1 MQLTTPG
8 RVVVDRDIAGV
19 GTRMLAQAIDLPLI
33 VAVELGVVFIGG
45 MLSAGSESL
54 ALVFMIVV
62 GAVVP
67 FVYFIVPEGR
77 GRQTPGKKALRVHVV
92 TGHRARVEGVMQ
104 VSDAC
109 ALLEDIDDQRRAS
122 EQLRAELLLVLAV
135 RADASDERAGGHVV
149 RSEQRMT

>member
-1 MQLTTPG
+1 M
-8 RVVVDRDIAGV
+8 VDRDIAGV

-77 GRQTPGKKALRVHVV
+77 GRQTPGKRLFAFTSSRW
-92 TGHRARVEGVMQ
+92 TAGRSAG
-104 VSDAC
+104 
-109 ALLEDIDDQRRAS
+109 AS
-122 EQLRAELLLVLAV
+122 R
-135 RADASDERAGGHVV
+135 
-149 RSEQRMT
+149 